1 MAKWGADCG
10 NDFSDT
16 HSSVACRYA
25 ETMESCVVLYEFC
38 DDSLLF
44 TENVGFE
51 NKRTKEFLAKIL

>member
-1 MAKWGADCG
+1 
-10 NDFSDT
+10 
-16 HSSVACRYA
+16 
-25 ETMESCVVLYEFC
+25 LYEFC